1 MDKEKMIRLAQES
14 QLEDKDYKWMYS
26 NFGMSLLGCA
36 ISNVAG
42 KSFWD
47 LMTDY
52 LSQDLGLKNSFLG
65 ISKDNILTGY
75 DLKNR
80 DVGNWDT
87 GEDECIIPAGAS
99 MISNAEDLLE
109 YAKMNM
115 EENPDHLG
123 LCHVRYDVKSKGRD
137 MGLGWW
143 INKKNSNVFYHGGNT
158 GGFASMLA
166 FDKKKKTAVVILTN
180 IFNYKEREEL
190 FSNILQNL

>member
-1 MDKEKMIRLAQES
+1 MIRLAQES